1 MSEHVLVNNSKW
13 RLGGGAG
20 GHSKNVFGRDMNIF
34 WNELEVQDMIH
45 FVTDIDYARRTMV
58 EYWA

>member
-1 MSEHVLVNNSKW
+1 MLVKIVS
-13 RLGGGAG
+13 GGWEAG
-20 GHSKNVFGRDMNIF
+20 RGVTPKNVFGRDMNIF
-34 WNELEVQDMIH
+34 WNELEGQDMIH

>member
-1 MSEHVLVNNSKW
+1 MLVNNSKW

-34 WNELEVQDMIH
+34 WNELEGQDMIH